1 SLVNILF
8 VESEKVRGL
17 IARAS
22 SGEGTLRDALGRFI
36 LAGMDVPARLLGI
49 YVTAKAADIPQ
60 SVERVRALAGRGLE
74 GDRYAAGIGTFS
86 DRPGRRDVTLI
97 ESEML
102 EAYQQ
107 QSGDKLSA
115 AQARRNLLTQGVRL
129 NDLVGREFK
138 VGAVRLRGLRLS
150 EPCTHLMRLTHP
162 GTLRGLVHR
171 GGLVAEVLC
180 DGELAVGDKI
190 EETGEERVADGG
202 RDQG

>member
-1 SLVNILF
+1 M
-8 VESEKVRGL
+8 
-17 IARAS
+17 
-22 SGEGTLRDALGRFI
+22 RDALGRFI

-115 AQARRNLLTQGVRL
+115 AEARRNLLTQGVRL

-138 VGAVRLRGLRLS
+138 VGAVCLRGLRLS

-202 RDQG
+202 RDQGRRRKLTLRSS

>member
-1 SLVNILF
+1 
-8 VESEKVRGL
+8 
-17 IARAS
+17 
-22 SGEGTLRDALGRFI
+22 
-36 LAGMDVPARLLGI
+36 MHVPARLLGI
-49 YVTAKAADIPQ
+49 YVAAQATDMPQ

-86 DRPGRRDVTLI
+86 ERPGRRDVTLI
-97 ESEML
+97 ESEAL
-102 EAYQQ
+102 EAYRR
-107 QSGDKLSA
+107 QSGQELSA
-115 AQARRNLLTQGVRL
+115 AEVRRNLLTQGVRL
-129 NDLVGREFK
+129 NDLVGREFQ

-190 EETGEERVADGG
+190 EERSEERVAGGG
-202 RDQG
+202 RDRGANESQKLIDISSET